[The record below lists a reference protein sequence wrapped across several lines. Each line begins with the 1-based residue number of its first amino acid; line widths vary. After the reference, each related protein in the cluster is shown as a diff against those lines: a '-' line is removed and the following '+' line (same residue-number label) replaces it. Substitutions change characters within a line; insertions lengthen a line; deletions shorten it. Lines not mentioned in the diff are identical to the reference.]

1 MAEYDYPGSSP
12 GQGYFGD
19 DLIDKF
25 KQQREI
31 QKLMAQP
38 TNPFYTSTERPFP
51 STTKVVIDG
60 YPFEISSGKTFDEEI
75 KVVIRKCTA
84 ARLLDIHSSKKV
96 SSAQK
101 INLREMIF
109 SNDLENLTL
118 AEQTIY
124 SLFDQNE
131 Q

>member
-1 MAEYDYPGSSP
+1 MANYDYGGSPPGTT
-12 GQGYFGD
+12 YIGD
-19 DLIDKF
+19 DLIDQIR
-25 KQQREI
+25 KQQTFQR
-31 QKLMAQP
+31 MAQP
-38 TNPFYTSTERPFP
+38 FYTNTGRTHSPM
-51 STTKVVIDG
+51 KVTITVDG
-60 YPFEISSGKTFDEEI
+60 YSFEVSDSTLSEDLKT
-75 KVVIRKCTA
+75 VIRKCTA
-84 ARLLDIHSSKKV
+84 ARLLDILSGKKV